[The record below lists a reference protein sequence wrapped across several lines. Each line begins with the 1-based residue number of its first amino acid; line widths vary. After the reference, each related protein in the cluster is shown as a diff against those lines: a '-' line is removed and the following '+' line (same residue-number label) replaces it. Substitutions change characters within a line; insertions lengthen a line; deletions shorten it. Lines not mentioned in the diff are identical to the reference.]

1 MKNFERVHLLTSQG
15 LTALLLN
22 YARWQSSCE
31 AFVITSQE
39 ELFLQRLI
47 RVFLSA
53 LNYYQ
58 ILLST

>member
-1 MKNFERVHLLTSQG
+1 MV
-15 LTALLLN
+15 LLN

-31 AFVITSQE
+31 AVVITSQE

-47 RVFLSA
+47 RVFLNA

-58 ILLST
+58 IVLSTYIFLAFKQ